1 MKVRLLVCVWKEE
14 ICVLAKTLLIE
25 DLSIDDING
34 FTNFLFSDI
43 YAISSVLWK
52 TVNFEIFTFFSFKF
66 IMTVGPNTSV
76 LGILFLS
83 FWSHSNYNILKV
95 TYPYE

>member
-34 FTNFLFSDI
+34 FTINIKRFILKGKFRDI
-43 YAISSVLWK
+43 Y
-52 TVNFEIFTFFSFKF
+52 FFSFKF